1 MDVTSDRHPNGTR
14 PTPWRDGIAAGM
26 GAGLAGGIGVGL
38 FDVVE
43 TARSAPGGL
52 GFAPSLLAL
61 YCVPALIVGGYAGL
75 VAGAVRAIWGERAIG
90 RALARLKGDPELDR
104 AAAAVV
110 IAAAIALLP
119 VLFWVK
125 KASVPLVGLPERKNV
140 GALLL
145 GIATVGVI
153 PLCGLLALPIY
164 RGARR
169 AMAFVPSLGPI
180 PRVAV
185 VVAGGVGLIGIAALY
200 FAVTRLDWRALNLR
214 SYAILAAVP
223 ASAAVIGWLAYGP
236 LDGVRRRIP
245 ARGILTAAA
254 TVVAVALPAILLSRV
269 PSDATLGAVMDHSW
283 GGARLVGVGRALID
297 RDGDGYSPFFGGP
310 DCDDHNPDVHPGA
323 KEIANDGI
331 DNDCTGGD
339 RVKAVEVTG
348 GPPGTGPAAS
358 APAPT
363 APKPAAAPPF
373 GGNVLFIM
381 IDTLRAD
388 RIGLGGYQRDG
399 KSLTP
404 HLDAFA
410 AQAVWF
416 RHAYSQ
422 APMTPRSVPSM
433 MTSRYP
439 SQIAYEKGSS
449 PAYPRLADAN
459 DLLFEELEKAGL
471 HTVVEASHF
480 YFCKDPDCP
489 AKYVHSNIV
498 QGMDEVDD
506 DGALDIAGSNYD
518 SASPRIVPRVVDK
531 LAGFARSKQRF
542 AMFVHLFEPH
552 GEYVEHEGY
561 PITLGHTEGLKQK
574 YDYEIAFMDGWLG
587 KVFDELDHDGL
598 AANTMVV
605 IVSDHGEAFGVHVA
619 DGGQLFYHG
628 QSLYDELIHVP
639 VMIRM
644 PGVAP
649 RQVGDVTQV
658 MDVAPTIV
666 DLLGGTPP
674 KAWKGRSLAPLLR
687 GESLPARPAFAQLMR
702 APDWDHEGSSMIS
715 ADGKYHLFYRQSDRR
730 YELYDLGADP
740 EEKHDLWD
748 EKPDVG
754 KAMQKD
760 LADWIDALGDD

>member
-1 MDVTSDRHPNGTR
+1 MEFSSDGHPNGTR
-14 PTPWRDGIAAGM
+14 TTPWRDGMAAGM
-26 GAGLAGGIGVGL
+26 GAGLTAGLLIA
-38 FDVVE
+38 FYDVIH
-43 TARSAPGGL
+43 TARAAPGGL
-52 GFAPSLLAL
+52 GFAPSLVAL
-61 YCVPALIVGGYAGL
+61 YCVPALVVGGYAGL
-75 VAGAVRAIWGERAIG
+75 VAGAIQRIWGERAIG
-90 RALARLKGDPELDR
+90 RAIARLRADAELDR
-104 AAAAVV
+104 AAAAIV

-119 VLFWVK
+119 VLLWVK
-125 KASVPLVGLPERKNV
+125 KGAVPLVGERERKNV

-145 GIATVGVI
+145 GIATIGVI
-153 PLCGLLALPIY
+153 PLCALLALPIY

-169 AMAFVPSLGPI
+169 VMAFVPSLGPI

-185 VVAGGVGLIGIAALY
+185 VIAGGLGLIGLAAVY
-200 FAVTRLDWRALNLR
+200 FIITRLDWRALNLK
-214 SYAILAAVP
+214 SYAILAALP
-223 ASAAVIGWLAYGP
+223 ALAALIGWLAYGP
-236 LDGVRRRIP
+236 LDRVRHRIP

-254 TVVAVALPAILLSRV
+254 TVVAVALPALILSRV
-269 PSDATLGAVMDHSW
+269 PSDATLGAVMDHSI
-283 GGARLVGVGRALID
+283 GGARLVGVGRTLID

-310 DCDDHNPDVHPGA
+310 DCDDNDPNVHPGA
-323 KEIANDGI
+323 REIPNDGI

-348 GPPGTGPAAS
+348 GPA
-358 APAPT
+358 APAPV
-363 APKPAAAPPF
+363 APAPVLAAPAF
-373 GGNVLFIM
+373 NGNVVFIM

-459 DLLFEELEKAGL
+459 DLLFEALEHAGL
-471 HTVVEASHF
+471 HTVGEASHF
-480 YFCKDPDCP
+480 YFCSTPDCP
-489 AKYVHSNIV
+489 AKSVHSNIV
-498 QGMDEVDD
+498 QGFDEFDD

-531 LAGFARSKQRF
+531 LAGLAKSKQRF

-587 KVFDELDHDGL
+587 KIFDELDHDGL

-605 IVSDHGEAFGVHVA
+605 IVSDHGEAFGVHSIA
-619 DGGQLFYHG
+619 GEQLFYHG

-644 PGVAP
+644 PGVKA
-649 RQVGDVTQV
+649 RQVDDVTQV

-666 DLLGGTPP
+666 DVLGATPP
-674 KAWKGRSLAPLLR
+674 KAWKGRSLAPILR
-687 GESLPARPAFAQLMR
+687 GDALPPRPAFAQLLR

-715 ADGKYHLFYRQSDRR
+715 ADGAYHLFYRQSDRR
-730 YELYDLGADP
+730 YELYDLRADP

-754 KAMQKD
+754 KAMQKQ
-760 LADWIDALGDD
+760 LADWIDQLGDD